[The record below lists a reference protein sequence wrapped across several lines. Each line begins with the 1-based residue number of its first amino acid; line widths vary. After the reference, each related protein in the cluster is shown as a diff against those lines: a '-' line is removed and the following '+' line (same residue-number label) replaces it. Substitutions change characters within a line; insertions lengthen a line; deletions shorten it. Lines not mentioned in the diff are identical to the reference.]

1 MHRFALNA
9 VAFVLAMTP
18 FSLRAEEDKIINI
31 YNWSDYIAPDT
42 IKKFTDLTGIKVNY
56 DIYDSNEIL
65 AAKLQAGK
73 SGYDVV
79 FPTASPFLAQ
89 QIKAG
94 IYLQLDRSKLTNWRN
109 IDQTILEVLANAA
122 DPGNKYSIPY
132 TISSTGYAYNVDKAK
147 KIAPELQFNSWSIL
161 FNQSIVSKMKG
172 CGVSLLDAPTEV
184 FPAALTYL
192 GKNGAS
198 MDSADL
204 KSAAKAVIQVRP
216 SIRYFHSSKFIN
228 DLANGDICLA
238 HGYTGDLVQ
247 ARNRAKESGNGIKIR
262 VVIPQEGAV
271 INIDTAAIPA
281 DAPHPNNAHAFIN
294 FLMQPE
300 IIAAISNATGYA
312 NAIPLS
318 KPLLR
323 DDILRDPAV
332 YPPADVMAKAFSVPP
347 AALQKERERNRL
359 WTTVKTGR

>member
-1 MHRFALNA
+1 MHRIALKTLA
-9 VAFVLAMTP
+9 LVLAMAP
-18 FSLRAEEDKIINI
+18 LGLHAEEEKVINI

-42 IKKFTDLTGIKVNY
+42 LKKFTALTGIKINY

-65 AAKLQAGK
+65 SAKLQTGK

-94 IYLQLDRSKLTNWRN
+94 IYMKLDRSKLNNWAN
-109 IDQTILEVLANAA
+109 IDPAILATLANAA
-122 DPGNKYSIPY
+122 DPGNKYAVPY
-132 TISSTGYAYNVDKAK
+132 TVSSTGYAYNIDKTARV
-147 KIAPELQFNSWSIL
+147 APGMQFDSWSAL
-161 FNQSIVSKMKG
+161 FDPSKVSKIKD
-172 CGVSLLDAPTEV
+172 CGVTLLDAPTEV

-198 MDSADL
+198 LDSTDL

-247 ARNRAKESGNGIKIR
+247 ARNRAKEANNGVRIK

-271 INIDTAAIPA
+271 INIDTVAIPV
-281 DAPHPNNAHAFIN
+281 DAPHPSNAHAFID

-300 IIAAISNATGYA
+300 VIAAISNATGYA
-312 NAIPLS
+312 NAIPTS

-323 DDILRDPAV
+323 TEILHDPAI
-332 YPPADVMAKAFSVPP
+332 YPPADVVDKEFSVPP
-347 AALQKERERNRL
+347 AALAKERERTRL